1 MPSLICSSCSARHPA
16 NGLRGTCDRCG
27 SPLLCQYDIERVD
40 PAVLEQRPQW
50 MWRYR
55 EVLPAA
61 DPVTLGEGW
70 TPLVPAGPGVWV
82 KDESVNPTGSFKDR
96 GMAMAVTM
104 ARHLGATSLAAPSA
118 GNAAVALAAY
128 GEATGLP
135 VTVALPDDTPTW
147 FVEFARGHGAAVHLV
162 AGTIG
167 DAGAWLRSNRPADA
181 FDVSTLREPYRVEG
195 KKTMAYEL
203 WEQFGGSLP
212 DVIVYPTGGGTGLIG
227 MWRAFG
233 EMERL
238 GWVGPRRPRMVS
250 AQVAGCDPVVKAFNG
265 EPPLSSGDGLS
276 PTGLRVPKPL
286 GLDLCVTALHASN
299 GIAVAIEEAEMWEA
313 AAAMSAAA
321 GVDAGPESGAAWAVF
336 RRLSQQGWIGADD
349 RVAVFNTGSMRPY
362 QDVVNDSSVPKWQGY
377 RLVQRIE
384 GEADVR

>member
-1 MPSLICSSCSARHPA
+1 
-16 NGLRGTCDRCG
+16 
-27 SPLLCQYDIERVD
+27 
-40 PAVLEQRPQW
+40 
-50 MWRYR
+50 
-55 EVLPAA
+55 
-61 DPVTLGEGW
+61 
-70 TPLVPAGPGVWV
+70 
-82 KDESVNPTGSFKDR
+82 
-96 GMAMAVTM
+96 
-104 ARHLGATSLAAPSA
+104 
-118 GNAAVALAAY
+118 
-128 GEATGLP
+128 
-135 VTVALPDDTPTW
+135 
-147 FVEFARGHGAAVHLV
+147 
-162 AGTIG
+162 
-167 DAGAWLRSNRPADA
+167 
-181 FDVSTLREPYRVEG
+181 
-195 KKTMAYEL
+195 
-203 WEQFGGSLP
+203 
-212 DVIVYPTGGGTGLIG
+212 
-227 MWRAFG
+227 
-233 EMERL
+233 
-238 GWVGPRRPRMVS
+238 
-250 AQVAGCDPVVKAFNG
+250 VVKAFNG